1 MKLLFTGDPGCSA
14 QTLKRLMIIGEE
26 LAFMDRPSVTVG
38 GWTMIGINSPLR
50 QFEPAMQDTQPS
62 LKVYTP
68 PVGPISP
75 LHEEYARR
83 DLANPAFRGAFLR
96 GLQTSDDFAFKFL
109 QLKADYGPP
118 AGTGE
123 NIRQA
128 LLNDPALEE
137 AEISGPR
144 LQGRPFQID
153 TANGR
158 LDTLRMLLTEASV
171 RLTGTL
177 AVASETGLLPV
188 ADDPIIAEL
197 FAMRSS
203 GKEYVGGTASL
214 APWLGLEVATAVVP
228 DEALA
233 KLNYTDILDYRKTAK
248 DAYNNWFV
256 TINKWASEIDAM
268 TPAEVAKHLQKLQAE
283 KINPSIIEYRS
294 EMKAIAEKLWGDL
307 LKTFARYPIPALSL
321 GYVFDFSPAKLLMTA
336 AAALSP
342 AIPALVDYLQAN
354 RNLDRKHASAYLI
367 GITEK
372 SLS

>member
-1 MKLLFTGDPGCSA
+1 
-14 QTLKRLMIIGEE
+14 MIIGEE

-38 GWTMIGINSPLR
+38 GWTMIGITSPLR

-83 DLANPAFRGAFLR
+83 DLANPAFRKAFLR
-96 GLQTSDDFAFKFL
+96 GLRSSDDFSFKFL

-128 LLNDPALEE
+128 LLNDPALLE

-171 RLTGTL
+171 RITGTL

-188 ADDPIIAEL
+188 ADDPVFAEL

-228 DEALA
+228 DEALE
-233 KLNYTDILDYRKTAK
+233 KLNYTDILDYRRTAK
-248 DAYNNWFV
+248 DAYRNWFA

-268 TPAEVAKHLQKLQAE
+268 TPAEVAKHLPKLQSE
-283 KINPSIIEYRS
+283 KIAPSIIEYRS

-321 GYVFDFSPAKLLMTA
+321 GYVFDFSPQSFL
-336 AAALSP
+336 
-342 AIPALVDYLQAN
+342 
-354 RNLDRKHASAYLI
+354 
-367 GITEK
+367 
-372 SLS
+372 

>member
-1 MKLLFTGDPGCSA
+1 
-14 QTLKRLMIIGEE
+14 MIIGEE
-26 LAFMDRPSVTVG
+26 LAFMDRPSVTIG

-50 QFEPAMQDTQPS
+50 QFEPAMQGTQPS

-75 LHEEYARR
+75 LHEEYVRR
-83 DLANPAFRGAFLR
+83 DLANPAFREIFLR
-96 GLQTSDDFAFKFL
+96 GLRTSDDFAAKFL
-109 QLKADYGPP
+109 QLNADYGPP

-123 NIRQA
+123 NIRLA
-128 LLNDPALEE
+128 ILRDPDLVE
-137 AEISGPR
+137 AEIAGPH
-144 LQGRPFQID
+144 LHGRPFQID
-153 TANGR
+153 TASGR
-158 LDTLRMLLTEASV
+158 IDTLRMLLTEASV
-171 RLTGTL
+171 RITGTL

-188 ADDPIIAEL
+188 SDDPIFAEL

-203 GKEYVGGTASL
+203 VKEYVGGTVSL

-248 DAYNNWFV
+248 DAYDNWFT

-268 TPAEVAKHLQKLQAE
+268 TPAEIADHLPKLQVE
-283 KINPSIIEYRS
+283 KIVPSVLEYRN
-294 EMKAIAEKLWGDL
+294 EMKSIADKLWGDL

-336 AAALSP
+336 AAAMSP
-342 AIPALVDYLQAN
+342 AIPALIDYLQAN
-354 RNLDRKHASAYLI
+354 RALNRKHASAYLI

-372 SLS
+372 AST